1 MCKQTEIVIA
11 PIRLNR
17 KPSQLDV
24 YSEPGCRGQG
34 LLREHFLDS
43 EQTDVRRQVTVEA
56 NKSDAPNGTLHRRL
70 QGFTSGEDDE
80 QWQLYARASK
90 SPPQLRSVFTSPLQ
104 VTEQIEPI
112 RSQGE

>member
-1 MCKQTEIVIA
+1 MFLSKQYIKCSFGKEGEAEVCKQTEIVIA

-17 KPSQLDV
+17 KPSQLVV

-56 NKSDAPNGTLHRRL
+56 NKSAVPHHALHRRL
-70 QGFTSGEDDE
+70 LRFTSG
-80 QWQLYARASK
+80 R
-90 SPPQLRSVFTSPLQ
+90 
-104 VTEQIEPI
+104 
-112 RSQGE
+112 

>member
-1 MCKQTEIVIA
+1 MQLGEREREAEVRKQTEIVIA

-43 EQTDVRRQVTVEA
+43 EQTGVRRQVTVLA
-56 NKSDAPNGTLHRRL
+56 NKSASPDRTLHRRR
-70 QGFTSGEDDE
+70 FTSG
-80 QWQLYARASK
+80 R
-90 SPPQLRSVFTSPLQ
+90 
-104 VTEQIEPI
+104 
-112 RSQGE
+112 